1 MDINENIL
9 NAIDT
14 YIKIILK
21 KINYLYRQTGVIK
34 SKIDD
39 NTYIVNIKDNDF
51 TVNGYNSIYNINDV
65 VEVLIENNSNF
76 KIILCKI
83 GMKL

>member
-14 YIKIILK
+14 YVKIILK
-21 KINYLYRQTGVIK
+21 KVNYLYRQTGVIK

-39 NTYIVNIKDNDF
+39 NTYIVNIGDNDF
-51 TVNGYNSIYNINDV
+51 TVNGYNTIYNINDV

-76 KIILCKI
+76 KIILYKI